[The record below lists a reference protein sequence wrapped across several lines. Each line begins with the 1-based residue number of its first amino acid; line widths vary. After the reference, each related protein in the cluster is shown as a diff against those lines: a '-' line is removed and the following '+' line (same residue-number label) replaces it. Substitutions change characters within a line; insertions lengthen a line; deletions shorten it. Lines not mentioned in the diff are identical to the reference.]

1 MIRMTR
7 GLLLVNNFLQRGAS
21 YSTSAE
27 LAGQLANRGWQVTC
41 TSHQENKILRLA
53 DMLFTCVR
61 ARGRYDV
68 ANVAVFSGSAFLW
81 AEMTTALL
89 AALRKPVVLT
99 LHGGNLPQFA
109 SRNPWRVLRLLG
121 QAHAVTAPSSYLAQ
135 QMAPYCG
142 KIEIIPNALDL
153 SLYPFRL
160 RERALP
166 RLVWLR
172 AFHEIYN
179 PMLAPA
185 VIARLQHDFPEISIR
200 MIGPVKD
207 GSLEQTLAV
216 AEKLGVRERITIVP
230 GVPKTSVPAELSSG
244 DIFLNTTNIDNQPVS
259 VLEAMACG
267 LCVVSTNVGGLPYL
281 IDSGSEGMLCEPNDA
296 AGIADS
302 VRKIL
307 NEPALA
313 QKLSMNGHKKTE
325 LLDWGVILPMWEK
338 LLSEVLACR

>member
-1 MIRMTR
+1 MIRKTR
-7 GLLLVNNFLQRGAS
+7 GLLLVNNFLRRSAS

-27 LAGQLANRGWQVTC
+27 LTGQLANRGWQVTC
-41 TSHQENKILRLA
+41 TSHQDNRILRLA
-53 DMLFTCVR
+53 DMLFTCLR
-61 ARGRYDV
+61 ALSRYDV

-109 SRNPWRVLRLLG
+109 SRNPSRVRRLLG
-121 QAHAVTAPSSYLAQ
+121 WANAVTAPSAYLAN
-135 QMAPYCG
+135 QMAPYCDR
-142 KIEIIPNALDL
+142 IQIIPNALDL

-179 PMLAPA
+179 PMLVPP
-185 VIARLQHDFPEISIR
+185 VIVRLQHDFPDVSIR
-200 MIGPVKD
+200 MVGPVKD
-207 GSLEQTLAV
+207 GSLKQTLAA
-216 AEKLGVRERITIVP
+216 AEKLRVRERITIVT
-230 GVPKTSVPAELSSG
+230 GVPKASVPAELSSG

-267 LCVVSTNVGGLPYL
+267 LCVVSTDVGGLPYVVECGVDGL
-281 IDSGSEGMLCEPNDA
+281 LGAPNDA
-296 AGIADS
+296 RAMAGQIREILENPELSARLS
-302 VRKIL
+302 ANGRKRV
-307 NEPALA
+307 E
-313 QKLSMNGHKKTE
+313 S
-325 LLDWGVILPMWEK
+325 LDWGAVLPQWEN
-338 LLSEVLACR
+338 LFRDLIR